1 MVVILSLVWRLVL
14 LTGQELALEWE
25 AYLNNSS
32 KICLLVILDWVSL
45 FFIST
50 VALISARVL
59 FYRRSYIIGDLF
71 FARFISLVVIFI
83 IRIGILILS
92 PNFIRILLGWDGLG
106 VTSYLL
112 VIYYQSE
119 KSFNAGIITALTNR
133 IGDAGLL
140 ILIGIRLQIGSW
152 SFYFYN
158 LEKTFYS
165 NRIVILLIFVAITKR
180 AQIPFSSWLPA
191 AIAAPTPV
199 SSLVHSS
206 TLVTAGVYLLI
217 RLNYFLSA
225 LNALWCLLL
234 LGVITIFIAGSAA
247 IKEVDI
253 KKIVALSTLSQLGLI
268 FITLGIG
275 LPLFSFF
282 HLVTHAYFKAIL
294 FICIGGIIHRVKDF
308 QDLRVTGGRLI
319 FLPVSVRVFL
329 VSNIRL
335 CGIPFIAGFYSKDI
349 ILEILIIR
357 KLRAAIFLLA
367 MAATGLTIAYSVRLF
382 NLVFSRKSI
391 SEPCLF
397 LKERGGVIII
407 RILFLLAPSI
417 FGGVLISWVIHASRS
432 LVFLPFWLKIII
444 LVVVFLSLFIAA
456 YMPNT
461 RKIREVN
468 RFIEFIWFIPFL
480 FRISR
485 SNLCL
490 RLRKKLFNKCDGG
503 WGLFLTTGFLNKTSL
518 HNSKYRG
525 FWVNR
530 NFIKRVIFL
539 TVIII

>member
-1 MVVILSLVWRLVL
+1 M
-14 LTGQELALEWE
+14 
-25 AYLNNSS
+25 
-32 KICLLVILDWVSL
+32 
-45 FFIST
+45 
-50 VALISARVL
+50 
-59 FYRRSYIIGDLF
+59 
-71 FARFISLVVIFI
+71 
-83 IRIGILILS
+83 
-92 PNFIRILLGWDGLG
+92 
-106 VTSYLL
+106 
-112 VIYYQSE
+112 
-119 KSFNAGIITALTNR
+119 
-133 IGDAGLL
+133 
-140 ILIGIRLQIGSW
+140 
-152 SFYFYN
+152 
-158 LEKTFYS
+158 
-165 NRIVILLIFVAITKR
+165 
-180 AQIPFSSWLPA
+180 PA

-217 RLNYFLSA
+217 RLDYFLSA

-234 LGVITIFIAGSAA
+234 LGAITIFIAGSAA

-382 NLVFSRKSI
+382 NLVFSRKPI

-456 YMPNT
+456 FMPNT

-468 RFIEFIWFIPFL
+468 RFIEFI
-480 FRISR
+480 
-485 SNLCL
+485 
-490 RLRKKLFNKCDGG
+490 
-503 WGLFLTTGFLNKTSL
+503 
-518 HNSKYRG
+518 
-525 FWVNR
+525 
-530 NFIKRVIFL
+530 
-539 TVIII
+539 